1 MVDITLVELNLE
13 GAESEIHLPFSGS
26 VTKSVGK
33 DDGADE
39 SEASEETTG
48 RFSRG
53 ESGGG
58 GRGKGIGVLV
68 GLAFLIALAAL
79 ANRRR
84 GGDDDDGG
92 VDIETADAES
102 DVVTVSDDD

>member
-1 MVDITLVELNLE
+1 MVEITLLELDLE
-13 GAESEIHLPFSGS
+13 GAESTIHLPFSGS
-26 VTKSVGK
+26 VTKSAGQR
-33 DDGADE
+33 DGEDE
-39 SEASEETTG
+39 SEDSSG
-48 RFSRG
+48 RFSRS

-58 GRGKGIGVLV
+58 GRRKGVGVIV

-92 VDIETADAES
+92 VDIETADDQS
-102 DVVTVSDDD
+102 DVVTVTDEE

>member
-1 MVDITLVELNLE
+1 MADITLVELNLQ
-13 GAESEIHLPFSGS
+13 GAESTIHLPFSGS
-26 VTKSVGK
+26 VSKTAG
-33 DDGADE
+33 DADE
-39 SEASEETTG
+39 AEDATESSS
-48 RFSRG
+48 RFSRR

-58 GRGKGIGVLV
+58 RKGKGIGVLV

-92 VDIETADAES
+92 VDIGTADDES
-102 DVVTVSDDD
+102 DVVTVADEE